1 MWLAGGNGRG
11 LALDRRRTG
20 DKQFP
25 GGDDDDEALF
35 TSVYY
40 VKCLQQGK
48 EAIKFSRAVR
58 LLQLTAFTTSGLV
71 SSLFS
76 AVRAVYE
83 KRESR

>member
-1 MWLAGGNGRG
+1 VWLAGGNGRG

-25 GGDDDDEALF
+25 GGDDDEALF

-40 VKCLQQGK
+40 FNCLQQGN
-48 EAIKFSRAVR
+48 EAIKFSRAMR